1 MKNSTGAII
10 AGVLIAFVPGTQSRA
25 QTNSHD
31 LIVHVYNQA
40 HIPTPSLDRALQRAA
55 SVLATADV
63 KPVWVLGSPDAAEA
77 HKFDLSKHEGQRPP
91 GRQFLVLLLAK
102 QVPPEYVR
110 GALGIAFPQSEAG
123 VSAMVFC
130 DRVDRTRHEIDGPT
144 LLGLAIAHEIGHV
157 LLNTSA
163 HGNSGIM
170 KSPWLRADVEQAE
183 ARLAMFTR
191 SERNTIRQQ
200 LLPDV
205 TSSNVPPTR
214 EIVHLELTQGAQ
226 AHDTIHG
233 SSVRPSLT
241 IRCYLYTSAERGEVA
256 EMESVAKRIFEA
268 SGIET
273 RWIQC
278 TPILTTDRNSS
289 ECKRDLDYR
298 TIRLLLRNHAISSA
312 SDVLGSWIKG
322 TPTVEI
328 AYDRVQALH
337 RRFRDLSCGV
347 ILGHVAAHEIG
358 HSLLGS
364 NGHTVAGIMRPS
376 FRSCDFA
383 EMGRAYLL
391 FLPEESRLLRSELLA
406 SAVLAQ
412 ARSEPYPEH

>member
-1 MKNSTGAII
+1 MKNSIGAVI

-25 QTNSHD
+25 HTNSHG

-40 HIPTPSLDRALQRAA
+40 HLPTPSLDRALQRAA
-55 SVLATADV
+55 TVLASADV

-77 HKFDLSKHEGQRPP
+77 HTFDLSKHEGQRPP
-91 GRQFLVLLLAK
+91 GRQFLVLVLAK
-102 QVPPEYVR
+102 QVPPEYVP

-123 VSAMVFC
+123 VSGMVFC
-130 DRVDRTRHEIDGPT
+130 DRVDRTPHEIDGPT

-163 HGNSGIM
+163 HGNAGIM

-226 AHDTIHG
+226 AHDTIH
-233 SSVRPSLT
+233 SPAVRPGLT
-241 IRCYLYTSAERGEVA
+241 IRYYLYTPAQLGEVA
-256 EMESVAKRIFEA
+256 EMQSVAKRIFEA

-312 SDVLGSWIKG
+312 SDVLGSWVKG

-328 AYDRVQALH
+328 AYDRVEALH
-337 RRFRDLSCGV
+337 REFPDHSCGL

-358 HSLLGS
+358 HALLGS
-364 NGHTVAGIMRPS
+364 NAHTVAGIMRPT
-376 FRSCDFA
+376 FGVFDLQ
-383 EMGRAYLL
+383 EMSHGRLL
-391 FLPEESRLLRSELLA
+391 FLPGQSPLLRSKLLA

-412 ARSEPYPEH
+412 AQSEPYPEH